1 MSKLRVLVVHND
13 VAELDRISN
22 LLEKGSHAVLPLER
36 MTEAS
41 EALGL
46 QRFDAVVLPE
56 NTPAEELAAFASNLR
71 QLESDGRAETRTS
84 ILSYSN
90 RVTETEIWV
99 NGDRKGHIDAFLP
112 EDFEPS
118 SLADTVK
125 QLSFGLSQKGVDP
138 AVSDTEKLP
147 VFDLD
152 GFSELLG
159 NSPELVDE
167 IIGLFLDEA
176 DSQMEEM
183 QDCLLTANFDSLAKV
198 AHTLKGSLGTL
209 HAHQARAS
217 TQALEVAATRQMQ
230 ANCETSLE
238 RLKADLDELR
248 PLLIQARL
256 QL

>member
-13 VAELDRISN
+13 AAELDRIAN
-22 LLEKGSHAVLPLER
+22 LLEKGSHAVLPLEKI
-36 MTEAS
+36 TEAS
-41 EALGL
+41 EALEL

-56 NTPAEELAAFASNLR
+56 NTPTDELAAFASNLR
-71 QLESDGRAETRTS
+71 QLESDRRTQTRTS

-90 RVTETEIWV
+90 TVTETKVWV
-99 NGDRKGHIDAFLP
+99 NGHQQGYIDALLP

-118 SLADTVK
+118 NFAETVE
-125 QLSFGLSQKGVDP
+125 QLSFHLSQKSVDL
-138 AVSDTEKLP
+138 AASNSEKLP

-159 NSPELVDE
+159 HSAELLDE

-176 DSQMEEM
+176 GSQVHEME
-183 QDCLLTANFDSLAKV
+183 DCVVTANFDSLAKV

-217 TQALEVAATRQMQ
+217 TQALEIAATQRIQ
-230 ANCETSLE
+230 ADCETSLE

-248 PLLIQARL
+248 PLLIEVRSHP
-256 QL
+256 